1 MKYLVFILLMILSV
15 YGFSQNPKQQKND
28 DVWDQGVPILPSDP
42 YIMSLINQ
50 LGDSLRKWDYVTTGS
65 KASVCREIGLA
76 FYDRGLYDAADFY
89 LTRSRNFR
97 EELIVE
103 KTEKKLN
110 ESEIGS
116 IRQDENL
123 LNIIPEKLENISRSD
138 LKNLVKEIESKIKNL
153 VRERDSLVLDK
164 APKALIDSKNKTI
177 NTLKKERDITNITL
191 KNKDLNDE
199 NVYLLDE
206 NIVVKRWLLV
216 TIVGILVL
224 ILGIIVLFQ
233 RKRIKFQ
240 NKELDEKLDEIQKK
254 NTYLEHAAKLIR
266 HDMHSGINT
275 YIPRGI
281 TSLKK
286 RLTNE
291 DIQRLKIETSLKMI
305 SEGLTHTQK
314 VYKGVS
320 AFTDLVKTN
329 AVLEKN
335 IYNIKNLLEKYF
347 QSTSYK
353 DSVFLDDNLP
363 ELSVNEHL
371 FCTVVENLVKNG
383 LNYNDSSIK
392 IVKIYLENDSICVED
407 NGRGMTEQQLK
418 KNIKYIKKENGVES
432 GIGLSI
438 CKAILDEHGFSISAE
453 KLESNGTKIKI
464 NFLKK

>member
-1 MKYLVFILLMILSV
+1 MKYLVLILLMILSV

-28 DVWDQGVPILPSDP
+28 GVWDQGVPILPSDP
-42 YIMSLINQ
+42 YIMGLINQ

-97 EELIVE
+97 EELVVE

-110 ESEIGS
+110 ESELSS

-123 LNIIPEKLENISRSD
+123 LNIIPEKLENISRSE
-138 LKNLVKEIESKIKNL
+138 LKNLVKQIESQIKNL
-153 VRERDSLVLDK
+153 VRERDSLVLVK
-164 APKALIDSKNKTI
+164 APQALIDSKSKTI
-177 NTLKKERDITNITL
+177 NTLKKERDFTNVTL

-206 NIVVKRWLLV
+206 NIVVKRWLLGA
-216 TIVGILVL
+216 IVGILVL

-240 NKELDEKLDEIQKK
+240 DKELDEKLDEIQKK

-281 TSLKK
+281 TSLEK
-286 RLTNE
+286 RLTEE

-305 SEGLTHTQK
+305 RDGLTHTQK

-335 IYNIKNLLEKYF
+335 ICNIKNLLEKYF

-353 DSVFLDDNLP
+353 DSLFLDDNLP

-392 IVKIYLENDSICVED
+392 TVKIYLENDSICVED

-453 KLESNGTKIKI
+453 KLEPNGTKIKI
-464 NFLKK
+464 NFSKK

>member
-110 ESEIGS
+110 ESELGS

-216 TIVGILVL
+216 AIVAILVL

-281 TSLKK
+281 TSLEK

-305 SEGLTHTQK
+305 REGLTHTQK